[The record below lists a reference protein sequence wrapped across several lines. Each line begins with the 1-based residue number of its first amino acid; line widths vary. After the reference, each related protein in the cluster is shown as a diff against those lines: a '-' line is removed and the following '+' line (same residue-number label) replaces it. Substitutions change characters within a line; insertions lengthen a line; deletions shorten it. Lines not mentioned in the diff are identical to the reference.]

1 MHLEKRYRQKI
12 FYAVVLLASPIWIVM
27 FIFMTCY
34 DIADNFR
41 GQMNKG
47 YNKLMKG
54 GEPT

>member
-1 MHLEKRYRQKI
+1 M
-12 FYAVVLLASPIWIVM
+12 FMLLTA
-27 FIFMTCY
+27 Y

-54 GEPT
+54 GKMQEVT